1 MSAPVVSF
9 INMKGG
15 VGKTTLCVGIA
26 EFLANYRHKKIL
38 LIDVDPQ
45 LNATQSIMG
54 KYNRIEEYIDELLP
68 NEKTIR
74 KVFET
79 KKSISTE
86 NIKLTPDQVITQ
98 LTDNLDVI
106 LGDISIIFDTDQAPI
121 RIQRIKKFISD
132 NDIRNKYDYIL
143 IDSPPTISIFTDA
156 SLIASDYYLTPIRID
171 YYSILGAANLMKV
184 IEYLKES
191 FDSNIKHLG
200 FIYTNTHKRQT
211 QKTKKIQKD
220 FESNPMFIDN
230 YFFSNRLSYLRDLM
244 VGGRGN
250 IPSSYTKSKID
261 IENICN
267 EFENRI
273 SAIERNND
281 E

>member
-106 LGDISIIFDTDQAPI
+106 LGDISIIFDTDQA
-121 RIQRIKKFISD
+121 
-132 NDIRNKYDYIL
+132 
-143 IDSPPTISIFTDA
+143 
-156 SLIASDYYLTPIRID
+156 
-171 YYSILGAANLMKV
+171 
-184 IEYLKES
+184 
-191 FDSNIKHLG
+191 
-200 FIYTNTHKRQT
+200 
-211 QKTKKIQKD
+211 
-220 FESNPMFIDN
+220 
-230 YFFSNRLSYLRDLM
+230 
-244 VGGRGN
+244 
-250 IPSSYTKSKID
+250 
-261 IENICN
+261 
-267 EFENRI
+267 
-273 SAIERNND
+273 
-281 E
+281 

>member
-26 EFLANYRHKKIL
+26 EFLANYKEKKIL

-54 KYNRIEEYIDELLP
+54 KYERVEEYITDLLP
-68 NEKTIR
+68 QNKTIR

-86 NIKLTPDQVITQ
+86 NKPLKKDDVITSI
-98 LTDNLDVI
+98 TENLDII

-132 NDIRNKYDYIL
+132 NNLRDVYDYIL

-156 SLIASDYYLTPIRID
+156 SLIASDYYLTPIKID
-171 YYSILGAANLMKV
+171 YYSILGASNLIDV
-184 IEYLKES
+184 IDYLKET
-191 FDSNIKHLG
+191 FNPDIKHLG

-211 QKTKKIQKD
+211 QKTKKIQQD
-220 FESNPMFIDN
+220 FEQSPRFVDN
-230 YFFSNRLSYLRDLM
+230 YFFTSKLSYLRDLM

-250 IPSSYTKSKID
+250 IPSSYTKSRQD
-261 IENICN
+261 IERICD
-267 EFENRI
+267 EFINRI
-273 SAIERNND
+273 DALARSND

>member
-121 RIQRIKKFISD
+121 RIQRIKK
-132 NDIRNKYDYIL
+132 
-143 IDSPPTISIFTDA
+143 
-156 SLIASDYYLTPIRID
+156 
-171 YYSILGAANLMKV
+171 
-184 IEYLKES
+184 S
-191 FDSNIKHLG
+191 FQIM
-200 FIYTNTHKRQT
+200 T
-211 QKTKKIQKD
+211 
-220 FESNPMFIDN
+220 
-230 YFFSNRLSYLRDLM
+230 
-244 VGGRGN
+244 
-250 IPSSYTKSKID
+250 
-261 IENICN
+261 
-267 EFENRI
+267 
-273 SAIERNND
+273 
-281 E
+281 

>member
-143 IDSPPTISIFTDA
+143 IDSPPTISIFT
-156 SLIASDYYLTPIRID
+156 
-171 YYSILGAANLMKV
+171 
-184 IEYLKES
+184 
-191 FDSNIKHLG
+191 
-200 FIYTNTHKRQT
+200 
-211 QKTKKIQKD
+211 
-220 FESNPMFIDN
+220 
-230 YFFSNRLSYLRDLM
+230 
-244 VGGRGN
+244 
-250 IPSSYTKSKID
+250 
-261 IENICN
+261 
-267 EFENRI
+267 
-273 SAIERNND
+273 
-281 E
+281 

>member
-132 NDIRNKYDYIL
+132 N
-143 IDSPPTISIFTDA
+143 
-156 SLIASDYYLTPIRID
+156 
-171 YYSILGAANLMKV
+171 
-184 IEYLKES
+184 
-191 FDSNIKHLG
+191 
-200 FIYTNTHKRQT
+200 
-211 QKTKKIQKD
+211 
-220 FESNPMFIDN
+220 
-230 YFFSNRLSYLRDLM
+230 
-244 VGGRGN
+244 
-250 IPSSYTKSKID
+250 
-261 IENICN
+261 
-267 EFENRI
+267 
-273 SAIERNND
+273 
-281 E
+281 